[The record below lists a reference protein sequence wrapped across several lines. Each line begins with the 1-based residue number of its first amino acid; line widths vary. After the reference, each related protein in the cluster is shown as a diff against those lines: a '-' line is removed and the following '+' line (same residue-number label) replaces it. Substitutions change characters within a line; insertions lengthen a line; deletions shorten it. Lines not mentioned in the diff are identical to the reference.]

1 MKINKKRPGLAHF
14 KTSNKIF
21 FVMVD
26 FNPVKLEKLKR
37 KISKFLFTG
46 ATSSGRRK
54 NIFDVLKSLQE
65 YLKIVTLIFSM
76 FYKI

>member
-26 FNPVKLEKLKR
+26 FNPVKLEKMKR
-37 KISKFLFTG
+37 KISKFLFSG
-46 ATSSGRRK
+46 ATSSGR
-54 NIFDVLKSLQE
+54 
-65 YLKIVTLIFSM
+65 
-76 FYKI
+76 